1 MSAIGDRAYRAK
13 LLEKKQMAAL
23 LDGAID
29 MHYHGY
35 PEITLQVKSRLED
48 VKLLELARD
57 MGMRALVFKSQMW
70 PTTGPVYHLR
80 QRVADIEC
88 VASITLNS
96 IAGGLNA
103 MAVEVAA
110 KQGAKVVWL
119 PTWSSSH
126 SSGTGGFSTM
136 MKTWFPSI
144 KQAPGIACLD
154 DRGRLKPEVRQI
166 IKLAKDMALVLCT
179 GHVSPRESL
188 AVAKESKRIGFNR
201 LVFTHPLSG
210 SVGATFDQIQKMAGL
225 GAYIEICALNI
236 FYGHELKRAVE
247 IIEKIG
253 AGRCVLS
260 SDAFGEWVPPEPE
273 FLRMLVTYLLISG
286 IKEEDIRTMVCEN
299 PAILLDLNLPFKKPE
314 N

>member
-35 PEITLQVKSRLED
+35 PEISLKVKTRLED
-48 VKLLELARD
+48 VKLLALARD
-57 MGMRALVFKSQMW
+57 MGMRAVVFKSQMW
-70 PTTGPVYHLR
+70 PTTGPVYHLK
-80 QRVADIEC
+80 QRIADIEC
-88 VASITLNS
+88 FSSITLNS
-96 IAGGLNA
+96 IAGGLNS

-126 SSGTGGFSTM
+126 NSGAGGFATM
-136 MKTWFPSI
+136 MKTWFPSL
-144 KQAPGIACLD
+144 KQEPGIACLD
-154 DRGRLKPEVRQI
+154 DQGRLKPEVRHI
-166 IKLAKDMALVLCT
+166 IKLAKEMGLVLCT
-179 GHVSPRESL
+179 GHISPRESL
-188 AVAKESKRIGFNR
+188 AIAREAKRIKFTR

-210 SVGATFDQIQKMAGL
+210 SVSADFDQIKQMADS

-253 AGRCVLS
+253 ARRCILS

-273 FLRMLVTYLLISG
+273 FLRMLVAYLLLSG
-286 IKEEDIRTMVCEN
+286 VKEKDVRTMVCDN
-299 PAILLDLNLPFKKPE
+299 PAMLLDMNLPFKKPE